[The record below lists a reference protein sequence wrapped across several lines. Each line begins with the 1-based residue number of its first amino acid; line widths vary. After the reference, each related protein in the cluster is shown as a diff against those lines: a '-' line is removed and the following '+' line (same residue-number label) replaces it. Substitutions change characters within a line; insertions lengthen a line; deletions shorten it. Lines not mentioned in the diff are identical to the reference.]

1 MQTSIIN
8 NLPSLKNRSFL
19 RYFPL
24 WILLL
29 FIFSSCSATKPKL
42 NRSFLPLGYQ
52 LDTITWTKI
61 SAAPQNIY
69 VLPLNLQN
77 QLNRRVLEN
86 WTDGWLNDTFIRT
99 HPLSAVHREDI
110 LNLAAFL
117 NHHFTFYLVAIDSN
131 EPISQ
136 EQFQDVLRNRSKCD
150 PLTNL
155 EIRFQ
160 MNAGSQAP
168 FSRKP
173 LTMLMISGHELA
185 LLSGAEPIY
194 PQVFSPYL
202 RDKLKLPPLG
212 LPEKINLFA
221 ARIKNKLYSTP
232 MSGFIVCDRRKIN
245 YSPQK

>member
-8 NLPSLKNRSFL
+8 NQPSLINRSFQ
-19 RYFPL
+19 RCFPL

-29 FIFSSCSATKPKL
+29 FIFSSCSSTKPKL
-42 NRSFLPLGYQ
+42 NRPFLPLGYQ
-52 LDTITWTKI
+52 LDTVTWTKI
-61 SAAPQNIY
+61 SATPRNIY
-69 VLPLNLQN
+69 VLPLNLQK

-86 WTDGWLNDTFIRT
+86 WTAGWLNDAFIRT
-99 HPLSAVHREDI
+99 HPLSTVHREDI

-117 NHHFTFYLVAIDSN
+117 NHLFTFYLVAIDSN

-136 EQFQDVLRNRSKCD
+136 EQFQGALRNRLKCA

-160 MNAGSQAP
+160 MNAGSQTP

-173 LTMLMISGHELA
+173 LTMLMISGHELS
-185 LLSGAEPIY
+185 LLSGAKPIY

-212 LPEKINLFA
+212 HPEKTNLFA

-232 MSGFIVCDRRKIN
+232 MNGFIVCDRRKIN
-245 YSPQK
+245 YSPNK